1 MDLDYFTRLRQGP
14 VDRLI
19 RWLQHRSLLANPLHC
34 SGCNRDMELVEREA
48 GHVDGYQWFV
58 SFSFTIIIYFFLI
71 QIPNSTLLDQ
81 HWFFDIKGQENF
93 KTYIFL
99 FHINQKSRS
108 RGLDAMIIKDERVQK
123 RGNVGIS
130 PNKGV
135 LPPKKWRQAKG
146 RRFFWRERGF

>member
-14 VDRLI
+14 VARLI

-58 SFSFTIIIYFFLI
+58 SFSFTIIIYFVLI

-81 HWFFDIKGQENF
+81 HWFFNIKGQENF
-93 KTYIFL
+93 ITF
-99 FHINQKSRS
+99 
-108 RGLDAMIIKDERVQK
+108 
-123 RGNVGIS
+123 
-130 PNKGV
+130 
-135 LPPKKWRQAKG
+135 
-146 RRFFWRERGF
+146 

>member
-58 SFSFTIIIYFFLI
+58 SFSFTIIIYFVLI

-99 FHINQKSRS
+99 FHSNQKSRCYDYKRRKS
-108 RGLDAMIIKDERVQK
+108 PKAWARGNQSKQRGVATERVET
-123 RGNVGIS
+123 G
-130 PNKGV
+130 
-135 LPPKKWRQAKG
+135 
-146 RRFFWRERGF
+146 ERS